1 MSNKIAKRI
10 ARVHQLEVPIWK
22 EPDYICDAL
31 ERWWTQLRK
40 MTGNTQEFDIPE
52 KWHEWA
58 PKSISSDELYNE
70 IERLR

>member
-1 MSNKIAKRI
+1 MVNKIAKRI

-31 ERWWTQLRK
+31 ERWLTQLRK
-40 MTGNTQEFDIPE
+40 MTSCSQIFDIPE
-52 KWHEWA
+52 KWHTWA
-58 PKSISSDELYNE
+58 PKSITSDELFNE